1 MCFISQWVS
10 NNDIPILRS
19 VIVSEMTKDGLKEF
33 TVTNALNSLLKK
45 GFIKK
50 SSIRS
55 NKTRYIQLRSV

>member
-50 SSIRS
+50 STIRS